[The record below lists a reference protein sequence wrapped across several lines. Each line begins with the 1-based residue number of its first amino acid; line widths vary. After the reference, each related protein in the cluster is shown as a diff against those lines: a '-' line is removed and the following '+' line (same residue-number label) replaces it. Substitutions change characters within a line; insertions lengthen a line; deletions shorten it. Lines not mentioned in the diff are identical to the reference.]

1 MQYITIYLGC
11 WFAFFSVLKVC
22 AWCERRFELHIWA
35 RMNVHESVQMCIYER
50 VGVPGWPV
58 SRTQQLCYR
67 YPPLTE
73 STPVLVNQLIWSEL
87 LALYDCLSQ
96 HWQVVLVTMLASTG
110 LTVKQRVTLRRNGR
124 DVEVSSFFSSWGLI
138 LTLMMLR
145 SRAVWTSG
153 RPRETQ
159 SLASCVC
166 SRRRRWTPCWRNPF
180 WNAHIGQKQ
189 KHEYFFELAYV
200 ACG

>member
-1 MQYITIYLGC
+1 MVWAQIWVAHMSAYE
-11 WFAFFSVLKVC
+11 C
-22 AWCERRFELHIWA
+22 AWERSSGHIWA
-35 RMNVHESVQMCIYER
+35 RRSPRLASQSHTAAMLQ
-50 VGVPGWPV
+50 V
-58 SRTQQLCYR
+58 SSLNW
-67 YPPLTE
+67 
-73 STPVLVNQLIWSEL
+73 VNASLGLGQPTYLIW
-87 LALYDCLSQ
+87 APGIVWCLSQ
-96 HWQVVLVTMLASTG
+96 HWRVVLVTMLASTG

-180 WNAHIGQKQ
+180 WNAHIGQKT
-189 KHEYFFELAYV
+189 EAWIFCLN
-200 ACG
+200 